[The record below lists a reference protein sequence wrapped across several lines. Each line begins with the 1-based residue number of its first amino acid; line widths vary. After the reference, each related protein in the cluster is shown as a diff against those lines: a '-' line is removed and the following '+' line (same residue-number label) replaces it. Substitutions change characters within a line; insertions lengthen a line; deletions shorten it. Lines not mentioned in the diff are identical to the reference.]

1 MQVSRPAHLPVH
13 VGVSPEASNQTPS
26 VKPKGRGP
34 GPYLAKSGS
43 VYIFQIK
50 MPKTS
55 GGTRA
60 IPPLRLSLGACSH
73 RRARLLADLL
83 AAKAR
88 LMFDEMR
95 HGRGMQDDDDSE
107 MRALETVIEMKGEL
121 KAYLRMIDRSDAPI
135 PVEEMQK
142 AAGIRDLVNLNRE
155 LELQARGEP
164 FNELVVG
171 HAEMLKQSAIAKLSA
186 SSALS
191 DPAPPLTP
199 GAPQSAAHV
208 SVISQADMVDRQTAA
223 DVPWHERDMP
233 RDADGKLIPAFE
245 LDRRTVRRPKS
256 IQPKLSDVIP
266 TYIAAR
272 RIAGGANIARDLST
286 AESRLALFIELIGDH
301 PVDTYL
307 PADLQAFVNYM
318 QYWPADNNKRDP
330 DLTPWE
336 VIENNKDLHL
346 KPLAEKTLQEGYLAV
361 IKAAIRSSIT
371 AGGFRDPFAGVEIK
385 IPKTAASP
393 RKATPIGTSKMNT
406 LFRTGVESGL
416 MEDIMLPLLG
426 HLTSRRLGLLIHL
439 RGNDIREQFPE
450 VWVGQVTRLSQIN
463 GVWTTVPV
471 KTQDSER
478 YFVLHDFLYEIG
490 FIEWATRQGS
500 NFLFPNIMKLAD
512 PSKSGSSYMQRLFTK
527 AGIKPKKGENSTGR
541 REVFHSLRSG
551 NIQDM
556 RESGVDARER
566 RVQAGHSAGSDE
578 HDLYGFDVATE
589 KEARKL
595 KTLPL
600 DPEIDYSIF
609 RGLDFDA
616 IAKRKRVAGPPKRK

>member
-1 MQVSRPAHLPVH
+1 
-13 VGVSPEASNQTPS
+13 
-26 VKPKGRGP
+26 
-34 GPYLAKSGS
+34 
-43 VYIFQIK
+43 
-50 MPKTS
+50 
-55 GGTRA
+55 
-60 IPPLRLSLGACSH
+60 
-73 RRARLLADLL
+73 
-83 AAKAR
+83 
-88 LMFDEMR
+88 
-95 HGRGMQDDDDSE
+95 MQDDDDSE

-135 PVEEMQK
+135 PVAEMRE
-142 AAGIRDLVNLNRE
+142 AVGIRDLVSVNRE
-155 LELQARGEP
+155 LEKQAGGEP

-171 HAEMLKQSAIAKLSA
+171 HAEVLKQSAIAKLSA

-191 DPAPPLTP
+191 EPAQQPIR
-199 GAPQSAAHV
+199 SA
-208 SVISQADMVDRQTAA
+208 SSMSMSPQTAA
-223 DVPWHERDMP
+223 NVGPSIPPESNPARPPEDP
-233 RDADGKLIPAFE
+233 RDANGKLIPAFE
-245 LDRRTVRRPKS
+245 LDRRTVKRPAS
-256 IQPKLSDVIP
+256 SQLRLSDVIP
-266 TYIAAR
+266 TYLSAR
-272 RIAGGANIARDLST
+272 RLSGGANIARDLST

-301 PVDTYL
+301 PVDTYV

-318 QYWPADNNKRDP
+318 QYWPGDNNQRDP
-330 DLTPWE
+330 DMSPWQ

-361 IKAAIRSSIT
+361 IKAAIRSEIT
-371 AGGFRDPFAGVEIK
+371 AGGFTDPFAGAKIR

-478 YFVLHDFLYEIG
+478 YFVLHDFLKEIG
-490 FIEWATRQGS
+490 FIDWAGRQGS
-500 NFLFPNIMKLAD
+500 NFLFPNIMKLVD
-512 PSKSGSSYMQRLFTK
+512 PSKSGSSYMQRLFKK
-527 AGIKPKKGENSTGR
+527 AGIKPKSGEETVGR
-541 REVFHSLRSG
+541 REVFHSLRGG

-556 RESGVDARER
+556 RDSGVDPRER
-566 RVQAGHSAGSDE
+566 RVQAGHSAGNDE

-595 KTLPL
+595 KVLPL

-609 RGLDFDA
+609 RGLDFDE
-616 IAKRKRVAGPPKRK
+616 IARRKRVAGPPKRK

>member
-1 MQVSRPAHLPVH
+1 
-13 VGVSPEASNQTPS
+13 
-26 VKPKGRGP
+26 
-34 GPYLAKSGS
+34 
-43 VYIFQIK
+43 
-50 MPKTS
+50 
-55 GGTRA
+55 
-60 IPPLRLSLGACSH
+60 
-73 RRARLLADLL
+73 
-83 AAKAR
+83 
-88 LMFDEMR
+88 
-95 HGRGMQDDDDSE
+95 
-107 MRALETVIEMKGEL
+107 
-121 KAYLRMIDRSDAPI
+121 
-135 PVEEMQK
+135 
-142 AAGIRDLVNLNRE
+142 
-155 LELQARGEP
+155 
-164 FNELVVG
+164 
-171 HAEMLKQSAIAKLSA
+171 
-186 SSALS
+186 
-191 DPAPPLTP
+191 
-199 GAPQSAAHV
+199 
-208 SVISQADMVDRQTAA
+208 
-223 DVPWHERDMP
+223 
-233 RDADGKLIPAFE
+233 
-245 LDRRTVRRPKS
+245 
-256 IQPKLSDVIP
+256 
-266 TYIAAR
+266 
-272 RIAGGANIARDLST
+272 
-286 AESRLALFIELIGDH
+286 
-301 PVDTYL
+301 
-307 PADLQAFVNYM
+307 M

-330 DLTPWE
+330 DLTPWQ

-527 AGIKPKKGENSTGR
+527 AGIKPKKGEKSTGR

-556 RESGVDARER
+556 RESGVDDRER

-578 HDLYGFDVATE
+578 HDLYGFEVATE